1 MVKFPILNNRIVG
14 GTIVNITERP
24 FQAQLI
30 YNYMY
35 FYCGGSIISTK
46 HILTAAHCTQGKHS
60 DGMSVIVGSSIN
72 SFGTPKNV
80 IDFIQH
86 PSYNEVNQDYD
97 ISVLLLGSPLTYSIT
112 IKKINLQTANNIAVE
127 TLATVSGWGLTY
139 EESTTLSRELRMV
152 EVPIVNQEVC
162 QTIYTLTNRMICA
175 GYASA
180 GRDSCQGDSGGPLTV
195 GDKLVG
201 IVSWG
206 YGCARPGKPG
216 VYTRVS
222 SLYQWVQTTMTENP

>member
-1 MVKFPILNNRIVG
+1 M
-14 GTIVNITERP
+14 
-24 FQAQLI
+24 
-30 YNYMY
+30 
-35 FYCGGSIISTK
+35 
-46 HILTAAHCTQGKHS
+46 
-60 DGMSVIVGSSIN
+60 
-72 SFGTPKNV
+72 
-80 IDFIQH
+80 
-86 PSYNEVNQDYD
+86 
-97 ISVLLLGSPLTYSIT
+97 
-112 IKKINLQTANNIAVE
+112 E

-175 GYASA
+175 GWTN
-180 GRDSCQGDSGGPLTV
+180 GGKDSCQGDSGGPLTV

-201 IVSWG
+201 IVSWW
-206 YGCARPGKPG
+206 YGCARPDKPG